1 MAKYF
6 NFFPKTSY
14 YKSKDSTSLDIVT
27 NITSRFN
34 FDDRLK
40 QNASTYYKYKIK
52 DGDTPEIL
60 ASKIYG
66 SPEKHWIILAMNNI
80 VDPLYEW
87 PLGQRTIGKFIEA
100 KYSSSSYANTA
111 YTGVTGLEWATN
123 NTQAYYKV
131 EKRTDTSTGLY
142 REDRIRLDANT
153 YANVVISDTNYT
165 LEDGTPLRIVVSKET
180 KTYYEY
186 ENELNEN
193 KRNITILKPEF
204 VIDIE
209 AEFKNVMKDSKW
221 VILI

>member
-6 NFFPKTSY
+6 NFFPKTAY
-14 YKSKDSTSLDIVT
+14 YKSKDSTSLDVVT
-27 NITSRFN
+27 NITTRYNFN
-34 FDDRLK
+34 DTLK
-40 QNASTYYKYKIK
+40 QNAATYYKYEIK

-142 REDRIRLDANT
+142 REDIIRLDANT

-209 AEFKNVMKDSKW
+209 AEFINVMKDS
-221 VILI
+221 V

>member
-209 AEFKNVMKDSKW
+209 AEFKNVMKETK
-221 VILI
+221 

>member
-209 AEFKNVMKDSKW
+209 AEFKNVMKDSK
-221 VILI
+221 

>member
-14 YKSKDSTSLDIVT
+14 YKSKDSTSLDVVT

-80 VDPLYEW
+80 IDPLYEW
-87 PLGQRTIGKFIEA
+87 PLGQRTIGKFIES
-100 KYSSSSYANTA
+100 KYSSPSYANTA
-111 YTGVTGLEWATN
+111 NTGVTGLEWATN
-123 NTQAYYKV
+123 NTQAYYKI
-131 EKRTDTSTGLY
+131 ETRTDTSTGLY
-142 REDRIRLDANT
+142 RQDKIRLDANT
-153 YANVVISDTNYT
+153 YANVVVSTSSVT
-165 LEDGTPLRIVVSKET
+165 LQDNSVITIATSRQT
-180 KTYYEY
+180 KNYYEY
-186 ENELNEN
+186 EVEENEK
-193 KRNITILKPEF
+193 KRKIKLLKPEF
-204 VIDIE
+204 VADLE
-209 AEFKNVMKDSKW
+209 KEVELVFRA
-221 VILI
+221 

>member
-14 YKSKDSTSLDIVT
+14 YKSKDSTSLDVVT

-52 DGDTPEIL
+52 DCDTPEIL

-87 PLGQRTIGKFIEA
+87 PLGQRTIGKFIES
-100 KYSSSSYANTA
+100 KYSSPSYANTA
-111 YTGVTGLEWATN
+111 STGVTGLEWATN
-123 NTQAYYKV
+123 NTQAYYKI
-131 EKRTDTSTGLY
+131 ETRTDTSTGLY
-142 REDRIRLDANT
+142 RQDKIRLDANT

-186 ENELNEN
+186 ETELNEN

-204 VIDIE
+204 AIDIE
-209 AEFKNVMKDSKW
+209 AEFKNIMKDS
-221 VILI
+221 V

>member
-14 YKSKDSTSLDIVT
+14 YKSKDSTSLDVVT

-87 PLGQRTIGKFIEA
+87 PLAQRTVGKFIEA
-100 KYSSSSYANTA
+100 KYSPPSYANTA
-111 YTGVTGLEWATN
+111 NTGVTGLEWARN
-123 NTQAYYKV
+123 NTQAYFKI
-131 EKRTDTSTGLY
+131 ETKTNTTTGLY
-142 REDRIRLDANT
+142 KQDKIRLDANT
-153 YANVVISDTNYT
+153 YANVVTSDTSYT
-165 LEDGTPLRIVVSKET
+165 LSDKTPLRVVVSKET
-180 KTYYEY
+180 KSYYEY
-186 ENELNEN
+186 EIELNEN

-209 AEFKNVMKDSKW
+209 TEFKNVMKDS
-221 VILI
+221 I

>member
-209 AEFKNVMKDSKW
+209 AEFINVMKDS
-221 VILI
+221 I

>member
-6 NFFPKTSY
+6 NFFPKTAY
-14 YKSKDSTSLDIVT
+14 YKSKDSTSLDVVT
-27 NITSRFN
+27 NITTRYNFN
-34 FDDRLK
+34 DTLK
-40 QNASTYYKYKIK
+40 QNAATYYKYEIK

-186 ENELNEN
+186 ETELNEN

-209 AEFKNVMKDSKW
+209 AEFINVMKDS
-221 VILI
+221 I

>member
-6 NFFPKTSY
+6 NFFPKTAY
-14 YKSKDSTSLDIVT
+14 YKSKDSTSLDVVT
-27 NITSRFN
+27 NITTRYNFN
-34 FDDRLK
+34 DTLK
-40 QNASTYYKYKIK
+40 QNAATYYKYEIK

-209 AEFKNVMKDSKW
+209 AEFINVMKDS
-221 VILI
+221 V

>member
-186 ENELNEN
+186 ETELNEN

-209 AEFKNVMKDSKW
+209 AEFKNVMKDSK
-221 VILI
+221 

>member
-6 NFFPKTSY
+6 NFFPKTAY
-14 YKSKDSTSLDIVT
+14 YKSKDSTSLDVVT
-27 NITSRFN
+27 NITTRYNFN
-34 FDDRLK
+34 DTLK
-40 QNASTYYKYKIK
+40 QNAATYYKYEIK

-209 AEFKNVMKDSKW
+209 AEFINVMKDS
-221 VILI
+221 I

>member
-14 YKSKDSTSLDIVT
+14 YKSKDSTSLDVVT

-87 PLGQRTIGKFIEA
+87 PLGQRTIGKFIES
-100 KYSSSSYANTA
+100 KYSSPSYANTA
-111 YTGVTGLEWATN
+111 STGVTGLEWATN
-123 NTQAYYKV
+123 NTQAYYKI
-131 EKRTDTSTGLY
+131 ETRTDTSTGLY
-142 REDRIRLDANT
+142 RQDKIRLDANT

-186 ENELNEN
+186 ETELNEN

-204 VIDIE
+204 AIDIE
-209 AEFKNVMKDSKW
+209 AEFKNIMKDS
-221 VILI
+221 V

>member
-153 YANVVISDTNYT
+153 YANVIISDTSYS
-165 LEDGTPLRIVVSKET
+165 LGDGTPLRIVVSKET

-209 AEFKNVMKDSKW
+209 AEFKNVMKDSK
-221 VILI
+221 